1 MQNTEQ
7 AGFMRQRSPAWD
19 RLASYY
25 PVMSDS
31 SLTWHVADLSW
42 NLECYRGRLS
52 FTSLIN
58 VDLQQPGSQCVEV
71 WEEDNKR
78 GTLKRVV
85 VKNGGRTCVVEGPT
99 ARRGTLISKPPLG
112 SFSPR
117 RAGSLWGSRP
127 VSQSHTVFRMAW
139 RTLQWD
145 DNSKTAMSLHAL
157 QLLQPH
163 LLVTKAIKYRIL
175 LLWQICQRVDADQ
188 WFPVQGGGAL
198 EFIEVS
204 GTSAG
209 KQIHHHI
216 QNNHISNRNVI
227 MYGYDRSRIL

>member
-1 MQNTEQ
+1 
-7 AGFMRQRSPAWD
+7 MRQSSPAWD

-31 SLTWHVADLSW
+31 SLTRHVADLSW
-42 NLECYRGRLS
+42 NLESYRSRLS

-71 WEEDNKR
+71 WEKDNKR
-78 GTLKRVV
+78 ETLKRAV

-145 DNSKTAMSLHAL
+145 DNSKTVMSFHAL
-157 QLLQPH
+157 QQLCLV
-163 LLVTKAIKYRIL
+163 VTKVTKYRIL
-175 LLWQICQRVDADQ
+175 LLWQIYQRVDADR
-188 WFPVQGGGAL
+188 WFPVQGDGAQ

-204 GTSAG
+204 GTFAG

-216 QNNHISNRNVI
+216 QNNHISNRTVI
-227 MYGYDRSRIL
+227 MYGYDRSSIL